1 MRTMIK
7 QKTAT
12 LTASEIHDFRSFAGL
27 FMMLATSSQTAL
39 VSTLHTLK
47 VSWTELDESAE
58 TVPTANINHRL

>member
-27 FMMLATSSQTAL
+27 FMMLATSS
-39 VSTLHTLK
+39 K
-47 VSWTELDESAE
+47 R
-58 TVPTANINHRL
+58 RL